1 MKVSLS
7 ILTADYANIEES
19 LKDIIHEVDYVH
31 MDVMDGEFVPNISF
45 GYSFIKSLRRLTDKP
60 FDTHLMMMHPQRY
73 IKQFADAG
81 SQYITFHV
89 EADCDVMQTINF
101 IHEEKVY
108 AGISIKPSTSV
119 KEIEEYL
126 PYVDMVLVMSVEP
139 GFGGQSFMDSSI
151 QKVRELKKLRDE
163 HGYSYLINIDG
174 GIKDTTSVLVKDY
187 VDMAVVGS
195 YICNAEEPLTNLKKI
210 QMI

>member
-7 ILTADYANIEES
+7 ILTVDYANVEKS
-19 LKDIIHEVDYVH
+19 LSGIINDVDYVH

-45 GYSFIKSLRRLTDKP
+45 GYSFVKSLRKLTNIE
-60 FDTHLMMMHPQRY
+60 FDTHLMILHPQNY

-89 EADCDVMQTINF
+89 EADCDVKETIDL
-101 IHEEKVY
+101 IHSYNVK
-108 AGISIKPSTSV
+108 AGISIKPNTKV
-119 KEIEEYL
+119 EEILEYL

-139 GFGGQSFMDSSI
+139 GFGGQSFMTNSI
-151 QKVRELKKLRDE
+151 DKVRLLKELKTKNNFNC
-163 HGYSYLINIDG
+163 LINIDG
-174 GIKDTTSVLVKDY
+174 GIKDTTAPYISEF

-195 YICNAEEPLTNLKKI
+195 YICNAENPKENLLKI
-210 QMI
+210 KNI

>member
-108 AGISIKPSTSV
+108 AGISIKPNTSV
-119 KEIEEYL
+119 TEIEEYL

-195 YICNAEEPLTNLKKI
+195 YICNVEEPLTNLKKI